1 MAVLRNTPSA
11 RYDRIKPM
19 RFRTAVVRPIVRAGL
34 VAVVFA
40 ALPSTGNLGASG
52 QAGSLSFEVS
62 VGPGR
67 ITRPVSGRVLVVAS
81 PSDPEPRHRIG
92 RVGPNATPIFAVDV
106 DQLGAS
112 QTVVID
118 ETSAAFPFDS
128 LADLPPGDYHVQA
141 VLDLNRDLRSPN
153 APGNLYSPPRR
164 IVVAAGQDAAVRL
177 ELSNRVPDEELPADT
192 DELRFVK
199 IRSEQLSDFHG
210 RPVFLRAAVI
220 LPKGFAQAPERRYP
234 LRVSVGGLGARYTR
248 AQRLMRPGSEFRAA
262 WLAEDTPRM
271 LGLLLDGAG
280 PNGDPYQINSAN
292 NGPYGDAVTQE
303 LIPFVEQQFRGVG
316 EPTARVVDGMSTG
329 GWVSLALQVFYPD
342 FFNGAWS
349 ACPDGVD
356 FRQLQ
361 LVNIYKDES
370 VYVDAEGRDR
380 PSMRDRNGD
389 VRFTMRHEVAME
401 NVVGPGNSWTR
412 SGRQWGAW
420 NAAYGPRGDDGHP
433 VPLWDFRTG
442 AINREASSYWEQ
454 FDLRLVLI
462 RNWTVLRPK
471 LNGKLNIWV
480 GESDDYFLNNAVHL
494 LDESLADID
503 RSFDV
508 RIVFGPGEGHCWF
521 GLTHAELMQEMGA
534 RTGARP

>member
-1 MAVLRNTPSA
+1 MGC
-11 RYDRIKPM
+11 
-19 RFRTAVVRPIVRAGL
+19 RTAFVRPVVSASL
-34 VAVVFA
+34 VAVTFA
-40 ALPSTGNLGASG
+40 ALPPTGNPGASG
-52 QAGSLSFEVS
+52 QAGSLRFEIS

-67 ITRPVSGRVLVVAS
+67 IARPVSGRVLVVAS

-92 RVGPNATPIFAVDV
+92 RVGRDATPIFAVDV

-128 LADLPPGDYHVQA
+128 LADLPPGAYHVQA
-141 VLDLNRDLRSPN
+141 VLDFNRDLRSPN

-164 IVVAAGQDAAVRL
+164 IMVAASRDAVVRL
-177 ELSNRVPDEELPADT
+177 ELSNSVPDEQLPADT
-192 DELRFVK
+192 DELRFIK
-199 IRSEQLSDFHG
+199 IRSEQLSAFHG

-234 LRVSVGGLGARYTR
+234 LRVNVGGLGARYTR
-248 AQRLMRPGSEFRAA
+248 AQRLMRPGSEFRTA
-262 WLAEDTPRM
+262 WLADDTPRM

-280 PNGDPYQINSAN
+280 PYGDPYQVNSAN
-292 NGPYGDAVTQE
+292 NGPYGDSVTQE
-303 LIPFVEQQFRGVG
+303 LIPFVEQRFRGVG
-316 EPTARVVDGMSTG
+316 KPTARVVDGMSTG

-349 ACPDGVD
+349 FCPDGVD

-361 LVNIYKDES
+361 LVNIYEDES
-370 VYVDAEGRDR
+370 VYVDAGGREQ
-380 PSMRDRNGD
+380 PSMRDGNGD
-389 VRFTMRHEVAME
+389 VRFTVRHEVAME
-401 NVVGPGNSWTR
+401 NVVGRGDSWTR

-433 VPLWDFRTG
+433 VPMWDLRTG
-442 AINREASSYWEQ
+442 VINREASSYWER
-454 FDLRLVLI
+454 FDLRLVLT
-462 RNWTVLRPK
+462 RNWPALRSK

-494 LDESLADID
+494 LDEFLADID
-503 RSFDV
+503 RSFEA
-508 RIVFGPGEGHCWF
+508 RIVFGLGEGHCWV
-521 GLTHAELMQEMGA
+521 GLTNAELMQEMGA